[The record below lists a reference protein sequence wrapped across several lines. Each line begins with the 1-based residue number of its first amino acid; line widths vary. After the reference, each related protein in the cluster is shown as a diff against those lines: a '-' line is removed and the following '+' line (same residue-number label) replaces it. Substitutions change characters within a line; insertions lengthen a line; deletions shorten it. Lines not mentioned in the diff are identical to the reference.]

1 MEASVTREQLMAMGY
16 REYGRGWVRFVY
28 DGNLKTPE
36 DVQAAAVQGA
46 IRLARAKAEYEA
58 RQQNKG
64 AKGAAEQ
71 VAERNAG

>member
-28 DGNLKTPE
+28 DGKLKTPE
-36 DVQAAAVQGA
+36 DVQAAAAQGA

-58 RQQNKG
+58 RQQSKG
-64 AKGAAEQ
+64 EKS
-71 VAERNAG
+71 

>member
-28 DGNLKTPE
+28 DGNLKTPK

-58 RQQNKG
+58 RQQSKG